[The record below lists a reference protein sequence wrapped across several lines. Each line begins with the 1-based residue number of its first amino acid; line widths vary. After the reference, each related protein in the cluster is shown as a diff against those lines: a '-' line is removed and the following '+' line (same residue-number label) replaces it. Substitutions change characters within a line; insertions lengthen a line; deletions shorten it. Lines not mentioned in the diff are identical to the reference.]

1 MDYVISGLEQRTVGR
16 TNENVN
22 SSRSHMMVIL
32 TVTETDFHK
41 K

>member
-1 MDYVISGLEQRTVGR
+1 MDYVILGLQQRTVGR

-32 TVTETDFHK
+32 TITETNFHK